1 MAILREMAVCALQ
14 PFFGMNIH
22 HMHRLAGIY
31 PRFNKFA
38 LTLFAPFFR
47 IVRRHYLAICIKQI
61 ALAVTLEDAAE
72 IPAMAVIVGELCI
85 LQVGIE
91 VIHITQEIK
100 IRPFALGRS
109 CLGIA
114 VENFELFCGCRI
126 FLLLRPHRRRVG
138 FVIPHR
144 VAEIAVQEDIRLM
157 HVAIHALRC
166 WDGAG
171 EYMTQGVP
179 LFLDRSF
186 IMAGLFHSAMAFVI
200 MISRLHLIGNG
211 RINRLC
217 LSIPAIL

>member
-1 MAILREMAVCALQ
+1 
-14 PFFGMNIH
+14 MNIH

-38 LTLFAPFFR
+38 FTLFAPFFR

-61 ALAVTLEDAAE
+61 ALAVTLEDTAE

-126 FLLLRPHRRRVG
+126 FLLLRPHRRRIG
-138 FVIPHR
+138 FVIPHG

-166 WDGAG
+166 WDGTG
-171 EYMTQGVP
+171 EYMAKRVAFFLYRR
-179 LFLDRSF
+179 LFMTRF
-186 IMAGLFHSAMAFVI
+186 FNCTMALVV
-200 MISRLHLIGNG
+200 MICRLQLVCNG
-211 RINRLC
+211 RINRLR